1 MQNPLARSDTRR
13 IAIISLL
20 LFLALTLVL
29 VRAKC
34 LHDRAFVPLRAVTV
48 PNPYPRMAQSVGALA
63 FSPNGQTLAEVE
75 SLGNLRL
82 LDAET
87 LRQIQ
92 TIAQVADE
100 EVRFVGWSSDGKT
113 LAIGDSSD
121 LRLWNV
127 AGSPQTRTP
136 REYHSIWTRAE
147 INRYSMN
154 VASPS
159 LALAANG
166 KTRGQ
171 VDVWDTRTNRHL
183 FAFPNKKQELSGLT
197 FSFDDKILAVATI
210 LDDDQQIQL
219 HPEIKLYQARTGQE
233 QRVLHWET
241 AQIEGDADFS
251 GIVGHT
257 GLAFSPNSKLLASV
271 DYATV
276 VLWDVQSGA
285 QVRTLRDEGSQ
296 SWGGQKRVAFSPDG
310 RLVAAVGWG
319 PEIKIWAVTT
329 GQLLQKFQGAAT
341 TEALAFSPDGKLLA
355 TGGQDKDN
363 KGTLSLWDISDLR

>member
-1 MQNPLARSDTRR
+1 MQNSLTLVRLRWLGV
-13 IAIISLL
+13 ISLL
-20 LFLALTLVL
+20 LVVAVAAVL
-29 VRAKC
+29 VRAKR

-48 PNPYPRMAQSVGALA
+48 PNLYPRMAQSVGALA

-147 INRYSMN
+147 VNRYSMN

-241 AQIEGDADFS
+241 AQIEGDGDFF
-251 GIVGHT
+251 GIVGKT
-257 GLAFSPNSKLLASV
+257 GLAFSPDDKLLASV

-276 VLWDVQSGA
+276 VLWDVQSGTL
-285 QVRTLRDEGSQ
+285 VRTLRDEGSQ
-296 SWGGQKRVAFSPDG
+296 SWRGQRRVAFSPDG

-363 KGTLSLWDISDLR
+363 KGTLSLWDISGL